1 MRQTQRLNAL
11 KVRDLKQA
19 GRHADGDGLYLQID
33 KDGNRYWIFMWKRGG
48 KRHVMGLGSE
58 RTVTL
63 AQARKKAKAA
73 ARKVDDGIDPIDERK
88 KSRAPVLTFGQAA
101 AQCHA
106 TLKEGW
112 TNAKH
117 VAHWLRMLERYAK
130 PLHSKRVD
138 QIDTDDVMRV
148 LNPIWQKRP
157 NLAMQLRERIQ
168 RVMIWAS
175 AKGLRHGKN
184 PASWKG
190 NLLPGGL
197 NYQFH

>member
-1 MRQTQRLNAL
+1 
-11 KVRDLKQA
+11 
-19 GRHADGDGLYLQID
+19 
-33 KDGNRYWIFMWKRGG
+33 
-48 KRHVMGLGSE
+48 
-58 RTVTL
+58 
-63 AQARKKAKAA
+63 
-73 ARKVDDGIDPIDERK
+73 
-88 KSRAPVLTFGQAA
+88 
-101 AQCHA
+101 
-106 TLKEGW
+106 
-112 TNAKH
+112 
-117 VAHWLRMLERYAK
+117 MLERYAK